1 MDNTI
6 QYKGYAG
13 SVEFYEEDGIFYGKV
28 MGICSL
34 ISYKGESAK
43 ELLDDFHVH
52 SPGDPTYVQSPGV
65 LFSSY
70 PKSEFFIKYRS
81 TSDTEFSCTVTSA
94 GSIQP
99 AAELR
104 R

>member
-13 SVEFYEEDGIFYGKV
+13 SVEFYEEEGIVYGKV

-43 ELLDDFHVH
+43 ELL
-52 SPGDPTYVQSPGV
+52 G
-65 LFSSY
+65 
-70 PKSEFFIKYRS
+70 R
-81 TSDTEFSCTVTSA
+81 FSC
-94 GSIQP
+94 P
-99 AAELR
+99 FPW
-104 R
+104 